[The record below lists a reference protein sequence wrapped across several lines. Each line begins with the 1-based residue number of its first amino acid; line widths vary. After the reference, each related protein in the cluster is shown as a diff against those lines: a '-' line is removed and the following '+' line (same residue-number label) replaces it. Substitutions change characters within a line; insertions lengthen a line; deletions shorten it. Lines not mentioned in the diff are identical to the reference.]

1 MATIKK
7 KIILTTIA
15 LFLGVSLAVTSRYI
29 GSETPAVLGMGNA
42 GHLVVAYERWKASL
56 DHHQGGENLSIALRF
71 SKAFSKQKNQ
81 ARALVN
87 INLANGSLTAQA
99 QGLESAKVYSL
110 WLLAGS
116 DNKAQPA
123 SEQALGELHFSGDH
137 HSLKTQLDRQALQ
150 GFYIKRI
157 VLTETGQP
165 ASAVMLGGEPDFM
178 QKLYY
183 ADKYWAIAGV
193 GHVQAAPTA
202 AEALPPFAF
211 LLPKPAL
218 ADTPT
223 LDLEAALTEQ
233 IAKGREL
240 FLHETFGGNGRTC
253 ATCHREDNNHTIDPG
268 YIADLPDD
276 DPLFIAET
284 NPELS
289 ALENPKLL
297 RQLGLFLVNSN
308 GFDKAPVFRSSPH
321 LLALSTSLMPEPEK
335 EGQVLTHALGWS
347 ADGSTGDGSLRLFT
361 LGAITQHLPKTL
373 ARQEGVDFRLPTD
386 DELDAMEAYMLS
398 LGRLVDPDLDNM
410 NFSSTIV
417 QRGRDLF
424 HSKEMGTGQCKGCH
438 FNAGANSSTTFAN
451 GNRDT
456 GVENM
461 PDDPARLV
469 WSPAQVD
476 GGFGQDAREDCG
488 FGANKNCYGNGEF
501 NMTSVIEAA
510 DTAPYFHNNSVNTL
524 EEAIAYYNSPAFHNS
539 PGAEPADPN
548 DPESICTRCIKL
560 ESSQVTAIALFLR
573 TLNVMENI
581 RSSNDLDA
589 KALALFAKGQQ
600 DSGVD
605 MVKLALAETKD
616 AIDVMEAG
624 KLIPY
629 HASLKLLKQAYN
641 HEQEALTGRN
651 QTQLLQDAVSAKT
664 RANALMLS
672 EHPPLDLAEVNSLF
686 DWAETN
692 YPALFPEHQT
702 SADVDGFYMRHYPST
717 QHYLGVKNGHV
728 YVSGGQFGEL
738 TDVGGLD
745 YWLQQKN

>member
-1 MATIKK
+1 MQKK
-7 KIILTTIA
+7 LILVTIA
-15 LFLGVSLAVTSRYI
+15 VFLGGSLFAFTQQMS
-29 GSETPAVLGMGNA
+29 SETRAVLGMGNA
-42 GHLVVAYERWKASL
+42 EHLVVAYERWKSSV
-56 DHHQGGENLSIALRF
+56 DSRQGAENLAITLRF
-71 SKAFSKQKNQ
+71 PKAFSSQQTQ
-81 ARALVN
+81 AHAVVN
-87 INLANGSLTAQA
+87 VNLLNGWMTAHA
-99 QGLESAKVYSL
+99 QGLDSKKIYSL
-110 WLLAGS
+110 WLLGGS

-123 SEQALGELHFSGDH
+123 LEKALGELHFSGDK
-137 HSLKTQLDRQALQ
+137 HSLETQLDRQALQ

-157 VLTETGQP
+157 VLTEAGQP
-165 ASAVMLGGEPDFM
+165 ASAAMLSGEPDFM

-183 ADKYWAIAGV
+183 ADKYWAIAGI
-193 GHVQAAPTA
+193 GHLPDAKKPDAA
-202 AEALPPFAF
+202 PPFAF

-223 LDLEAALTEQ
+223 LDLDAALTEQ
-233 IAKGREL
+233 IARGREL

-268 YIADLPDD
+268 YIASLPDD
-276 DPLFIAET
+276 DPLFVAEA

-308 GFDKAPVFRSSPH
+308 GFDKAPVFRSAPH
-321 LLALSTSLMPEPEK
+321 LLALSTSLLPEPEK
-335 EGQVLTHALGWS
+335 EGHAVTHALGWS

-361 LGAITQHLPKTL
+361 VGAIIQHMPKTL
-373 ARQEGVDFRLPTD
+373 ARQENIDFRLPTD
-386 DELDAMEAYMLS
+386 DELDALEAYMLS
-398 LGRLVDPDLDNM
+398 LGRSVDPDLDNM

-424 HSKEMGTGQCKGCH
+424 HSKAIGTGQCKGCH

-476 GGFGQDAREDCG
+476 GGFGLNEREDCG
-488 FGANKNCYGNGEF
+488 SSSDKNCYGNGEF

-524 EEAIAYYNSPAFHNS
+524 EEAIAYYNSPVFHKS

-548 DPESICTRCIKL
+548 KPESVCTRCIKL

-581 RSSNDLDA
+581 RSSNDLDT
-589 KALALFAKGQQ
+589 KALALFANGQQ
-600 DSGVD
+600 DNAAD
-605 MVKLALAETKD
+605 MVKLALAETED
-616 AIDVMEAG
+616 AIEVMEAG

-629 HASLKLLKQAYN
+629 HASLKLLKQAYSD
-641 HEQEALTGRN
+641 EQDALTGGN
-651 QTQLLQDAVSAKT
+651 STQRLRDAVSAKT

-672 EHPPLDLAEVNSLF
+672 EHPPLDLAKVNDLF
-686 DWAETN
+686 DWAETS
-692 YPALFPEHQT
+692 YPELFPEHQN
-702 SADVDGFYMRHYPST
+702 SVERDGFYTRYYPST

-738 TDVGGLD
+738 TDAGTLD
-745 YWLQQKN
+745 YWLQQKK

>member
-1 MATIKK
+1 MIKK
-7 KIILTTIA
+7 TLILVTIA
-15 LFLGVSLAVTSRYI
+15 VFLGGSLFAFTQHIGGETS
-29 GSETPAVLGMGNA
+29 AVLGMGNA
-42 GHLVVAYERWKASL
+42 GHLVVAYERWKSAADRQQGAESL
-56 DHHQGGENLSIALRF
+56 AIPLRF
-71 SKAFSKQKNQ
+71 SNAFSRQK
-81 ARALVN
+81 ARAQALVKINLVN
-87 INLANGSLTAQA
+87 GSVTAQA
-99 QGLESAKVYSL
+99 QGLEPGKGYSL
-110 WLLAGS
+110 WLLGGS
-116 DNKAQPA
+116 DNKTQPA
-123 SEQALGELHFSGDH
+123 MEKALGELRFSGGKH
-137 HSLKTQLDRQALQ
+137 TLETQLDRQALQ
-150 GFYIKRI
+150 GFYIKRL
-157 VLTETGQP
+157 VLTEAGRP
-165 ASAVMLGGEPDFM
+165 ADAVMLTGEPDFM

-183 ADKYWAIAGV
+183 ADKYWAIAGI
-193 GHVQAAPTA
+193 GHLPDAKKPAAA
-202 AEALPPFAF
+202 PPFAF

-218 ADTPT
+218 ADTPA
-223 LDLEAALTEQ
+223 LDLDAALTEQ
-233 IAKGREL
+233 IARGREL

-268 YIADLPDD
+268 YMAGLPDD

-284 NPELS
+284 NAELG

-297 RQLGLFLVNSN
+297 RQLGLFLVNIN
-308 GFDKAPVFRSSPH
+308 GFDKAPVFRSAPH

-335 EGQVLTHALGWS
+335 EGLSVTHALGWS

-361 LGAITQHLPKTL
+361 VGAIIQHMPKTL
-373 ARQEGVDFRLPTD
+373 ARQENVDFRLPTD
-386 DELDAMEAYMLS
+386 DELDALEAYMLS
-398 LGRLVDPDLDNM
+398 LGRAVDPDLDNM
-410 NFSSTIV
+410 NFSSPIV

-461 PDDPARLV
+461 PDDAARLV

-476 GGFGQDAREDCG
+476 GGFGLDEREDCG

-539 PGAEPADPN
+539 PGAEPANPN

-581 RSSNDLDA
+581 RSSNDLDN
-589 KALALFAKGQQ
+589 KAQALFANGQH
-600 DSGVD
+600 DGGVD
-605 MVKLALAETKD
+605 MVRLALAETKD
-616 AIDVMEAG
+616 AIEVMEAG

-629 HASLKLLKQAYN
+629 HQSLKLLKQAYSY
-641 HEQEALTGRN
+641 EQDALTGGN
-651 QTQLLQDAVSAKT
+651 STQLLRDAVSAKNQ
-664 RANALMLS
+664 ANALMLS
-672 EHPPLDLAEVNSLF
+672 EHPPLDLAQVNGLF
-686 DWAETN
+686 DWAEAS
-692 YPALFPEHQT
+692 YPELFPGHQN
-702 SADVDGFYMRHYPST
+702 SADRDGFYTRYYPST
-717 QHYLGVKNGHV
+717 QHYLGVKNGQV

-738 TDVGGLD
+738 SEVGSLD
-745 YWLQQKN
+745 YWLQQKK